1 MVQVV
6 CCFRVSLPKC
16 KNVET
21 FQCSTI
27 ADEKTVGPFT
37 NIEYLGL
44 TIDSDEL
51 LVKIPQGKIEKL
63 QDQLTTVLSN
73 RKVTLK
79 EMQSLT
85 GSLAFCTRAL
95 LLKK

>member
-1 MVQVV
+1 MTAFANV
-6 CCFRVSLPKC
+6 CLRLGLP
-16 KNVET
+16 
-21 FQCSTI
+21 I
-27 ADEKTVGPFT
+27 ADEKTVGPCT

-51 LVKIPQGKIEKL
+51 LVKIPQDKIEKL

-79 EMQSLT
+79 EMQSLI
-85 GSLAFCTRAL
+85 GSLAFCTRVL
-95 LLKK
+95 PSCRTFK